1 MDHIVGQTRAI
12 ETLQAALRGG
22 RVHHAFIFHG
32 PVGVGKFTTAVAF
45 ARILLCHNPITAL
58 SECVAAC
65 GDCESCRL
73 IPASREPSSGVGT
86 SVASTHPDLHLVN
99 KELALFSDN
108 RETREKKLT
117 SIPREVLEQRVLE
130 PVQRSAMLRH
140 NKVVVID
147 EAELINATGQNLLLK
162 TLEEPPAGTY
172 IILVTSSEHELFVTI
187 RSRCQRVAFLPLP
200 DKVVRAWIEKHAGG
214 WPAPSRAWLEDYA
227 GGSLGRAALAVE
239 YDLSQWAQ
247 RVLPAI
253 DAAATGRYPVDL
265 GATMAAFMDAFAKTW
280 VERHEKASKEAA
292 NKFAASLMW
301 SLVTRHACLRLRELA
316 AKVKPDDPVASEAS
330 LEPWVCVIDAVGEAE
345 REIDTNMNMGL
356 VADHLVSRLFRG
368 IARVG

>member
-12 ETLQAALRGG
+12 ETLQLALRGG

-32 PVGVGKFTTAVAF
+32 PAGVGKFTTAVAF
-45 ARILLCHNPITAL
+45 ARILLCHSPITDL
-58 SECVAAC
+58 SGRVAAC
-65 GDCESCRL
+65 GVCGSCRL
-73 IPASREPSSGVGT
+73 IPAVHEPSSGVDT
-86 SVASTHPDLHLVN
+86 RVVSTHPDLHLVN

-108 RETREKKLT
+108 KETREKKLA

-214 WPAPSRAWLEDYA
+214 WSAPSRAWLEDFA

-253 DAAATGRYPVDL
+253 DAAATGRYPADL
-265 GATMAAFMDAFAKTW
+265 GAAMAAFMDTFAKTW
-280 VERHEKASKEAA
+280 VERHEKASKDAA
-292 NKFAASLMW
+292 NKFAATLMW
-301 SLVTRHACLRLRELA
+301 TMVTRHACLRLRELA
-316 AKVKPDDPVASEAS
+316 AKVKPDDPVASESS
-330 LEPWVCVIDAVGEAE
+330 LEPWVSVIDAVGEAE
-345 REIDTNMNMGL
+345 REIDTNMHMGL

-368 IARVG
+368 MARVG